1 MATKD
6 WKKVKTTGEIPA
18 WHNHETNE
26 DIWIAKSITGS
37 KGRKFEYEIRSDI
50 SSPMTLNSF
59 KKESQAIA
67 YAKKYMRDN

>member
-1 MATKD
+1 MPTKD

-18 WHNHETNE
+18 YHNEETNE
-26 DIWIAKSITGS
+26 DIWIVKSISNSG
-37 KGRKFEYEIRSDI
+37 KFNYEVRSDI

-59 KKESQAIA
+59 KKESQALT